1 MNYFEFSRQGMTR
14 LFEFYESIKFP
25 CIIVLRNSW
34 RLQFYNPLKGLAI
47 VFSRCAQEISS
58 NIWYSYLLAIKIDSK
73 KHKYIVCVV
82 IVLTCYTLL
91 IKDVFLRL
99 NMQTKIYFLFEFLYI
114 YYTSYGALVIVL
126 SMCMVKSKYGLLEL
140 FDLILNN

>member
-1 MNYFEFSRQGMTR
+1 MTR

-25 CIIVLRNSW
+25 CIIVLQNSW

-73 KHKYIVCVV
+73 KTQIHCMRRYCTH
-82 IVLTCYTLL
+82 VLYFVNQRRVSQVEYADKNLFFIWIPLYLL
-91 IKDVFLRL
+91 HFLWRVSHCFVYVHG
-99 NMQTKIYFLFEFLYI
+99 QVKIWFTRIIRSDSE
-114 YYTSYGALVIVL
+114 
-126 SMCMVKSKYGLLEL
+126 
-140 FDLILNN
+140 